1 MQQRGMS
8 TREQLRF
15 VDCLIY
21 ALPFTLA
28 VGRLL
33 GCALLHDHPGRSSQ
47 HWLAVAFPD
56 GPRFDLGLLEC
67 FYAAALAALFAG
79 LGRSRRPD
87 GFFIGLFFAAYGPA
101 RFALDSLRVSEA
113 RYFGWT
119 PGQYLSLLAAGVG
132 LWTLFVALRS
142 RRDAGSA

>member
-1 MQQRGMS
+1 MQQRGMAA
-8 TREQLRF
+8 REQLRF

-28 VGRLL
+28 VGRV
-33 GCALLHDHPGRSSQ
+33 GCALLHDHPGASSE

-56 GPRFDLGLLEC
+56 GPRFDLGLLEAL
-67 FYAAALAALFAG
+67 YAAALAAVFAL
-79 LGRSRRPD
+79 LGRRSWPD

-132 LWTLFVALRS
+132 VWTLFVALRS
-142 RRDAGSA
+142 RRAAGSA